1 MNLGENLRKI
11 RKDNNLSQEDLAD
24 LLKVSRQSVSK
35 WESGIAY
42 PEMDKILLICKK
54 FNIKIDELLNED
66 LNEVKEEKESKNNIN
81 KYIEEIT
88 SFIMNSAKMI
98 INMSFKEKC
107 KLLFEQVKIAF
118 LLIIISSIVVLLI
131 NVIFRSLLGDF
142 EFAYK
147 VTDVIS
153 SISVTIIIIIDVL
166 IMLNLYKT
174 RYLDYYEYEEK
185 EKELP
190 ENIEVEE
197 NKSNKEKVIIYRDQ
211 EHSGFKFINGLL
223 KMILIFIKGCVLLF
237 GTTFIFT
244 LITLLVCLVFS
255 LLIIKSGLTF
265 IGIFLMILSLVV
277 INVLILYVIYRF
289 IISKKL
295 LTRNI
300 FIIFITS
307 LIVFGLSIGITL
319 VSTINYK
326 EVSEYNKNTQ
336 TTIPMNDKYHLDLYY
351 ENITWETEDRSDIEI
366 DTKYNDILNYKYQ
379 ETHHLIDENEEII
392 RINLFEDNDNFN
404 TVMKAMKKEINKIN
418 HKQFMSIGIE
428 SYEVTIKASKENIK
442 ILQDNMNNY

>member
-326 EVSEYNKNTQ
+326 EVSEYNKSTQ

-418 HKQFMSIGIE
+418 HKQFMSIGTE

>member
-54 FNIKIDELLNED
+54 FNIKVDELLNED
-66 LNEVKEEKESKNNIN
+66 LNEVKEDKERKININ

-88 SFIMNSAKMI
+88 KFIMNSTNMI
-98 INMSFKEKC
+98 INMSFKDKC
-107 KLLFEQVKIAF
+107 KLLFEEAKIAF
-118 LLIIISSIVVLLI
+118 LLFIISTIIILIINIIFHSLLSPFEYAYRIVDIISSISITIVIVL
-131 NVIFRSLLGDF
+131 D
-142 EFAYK
+142 
-147 VTDVIS
+147 
-153 SISVTIIIIIDVL
+153 II

-185 EKELP
+185 KKELP
-190 ENIEVEE
+190 ENIDVEE
-197 NKSNKEKVIIYRDQ
+197 KISKKEKVIIYRDQ
-211 EHSGFKFINGLL
+211 EHSGFKFINGIL
-223 KMILIFIKGCVLLF
+223 KIALIFIKGCVLLF
-237 GTTFIFT
+237 GTTFLFT

-265 IGIFLMILSLVV
+265 IGIFLMIISSIV
-277 INVLILYVIYRF
+277 INVLILYIIYRF

-319 VSTINYK
+319 VSTLNYK
-326 EVSEYNKNTQ
+326 EVKEYNKSQT
-336 TTIPMNDKYHLDLYY
+336 TTIPMNDKYSLTLNYD
-351 ENITWETEDRSDIEI
+351 NIIWEVEDREDIEI
-366 DTKYNDILNYKYQ
+366 DAKYNDILNYKFQ
-379 ETHHLIDENEEII
+379 EIECDDEIVCIHL
-392 RINLFEDNDNFN
+392 FKDNSNFN
-404 TVMKAMKKEINKIN
+404 TVMKAMKKEIDKIN
-418 HKQFMSIGIE
+418 NKQFMSIGTE

-442 ILQDNMNNY
+442 ILKDNMPYY

>member
-1 MNLGENLRKI
+1 
-11 RKDNNLSQEDLAD
+11 
-24 LLKVSRQSVSK
+24 
-35 WESGIAY
+35 
-42 PEMDKILLICKK
+42 
-54 FNIKIDELLNED
+54 
-66 LNEVKEEKESKNNIN
+66 
-81 KYIEEIT
+81 
-88 SFIMNSAKMI
+88 
-98 INMSFKEKC
+98 
-107 KLLFEQVKIAF
+107 
-118 LLIIISSIVVLLI
+118 
-131 NVIFRSLLGDF
+131 
-142 EFAYK
+142 
-147 VTDVIS
+147 
-153 SISVTIIIIIDVL
+153 
-166 IMLNLYKT
+166 
-174 RYLDYYEYEEK
+174 
-185 EKELP
+185 
-190 ENIEVEE
+190 
-197 NKSNKEKVIIYRDQ
+197 
-211 EHSGFKFINGLL
+211 
-223 KMILIFIKGCVLLF
+223 
-237 GTTFIFT
+237 
-244 LITLLVCLVFS
+244 
-255 LLIIKSGLTF
+255 
-265 IGIFLMILSLVV
+265 MILSLVV
-277 INVLILYVIYRF
+277 INVLIIYVIYRF

-326 EVSEYNKNTQ
+326 EVSEYNKSTQ

-418 HKQFMSIGIE
+418 HKQFMSIGTE

>member
-35 WESGIAY
+35 WESGVAY

-66 LNEVKEEKESKNNIN
+66 LNELKEEKESKNNIN

-88 SFIMNSAKMI
+88 NFIMNSTNMI
-98 INMSFKEKC
+98 INMSFNEKC

-131 NVIFRSLLGDF
+131 NVIFRSLLGNF

-197 NKSNKEKVIIYRDQ
+197 NTSNKEKVIIYRDQ
-211 EHSGFKFINGLL
+211 EHSGFKFINSLL
-223 KMILIFIKGCVLLF
+223 KIILVFIKGCVLLF
-237 GTTFIFT
+237 GITFIFT
-244 LITLLVCLVFS
+244 LITLLICLVFS
-255 LLIIKSGLTF
+255 FLIIKSGLTF
-265 IGIFLMILSLVV
+265 IGIFLMILSLIV
-277 INVLILYVIYRF
+277 INVLIIYVIYRF

-295 LTRNI
+295 LNRNI

-307 LIVFGLSIGITL
+307 LIVFGLSIGISI
-319 VSTINYK
+319 VSTIDYK
-326 EVSEYNKNTQ
+326 EVTEYNKSTK
-336 TTIPMNDKYHLDLYY
+336 TTIPMNDKYHLDLFYK
-351 ENITWETEDRSDIEI
+351 NITWEKEDRSDIEI
-366 DTKYNDILNYKYQ
+366 DIKYNDILNYKYQ

-392 RINLFEDNDNFN
+392 RINFFKENDDFN
-404 TVMKAMKKEINKIN
+404 TVMKAVKKEIDKIN
-418 HKQFMSIGIE
+418 HKQFMNIGSD
-428 SYEVTIKASKENIK
+428 SYKVTVKASQENIK
-442 ILQDNMNNY
+442 ILQDNMNRY